1 MTNLPNVLNLKPN
14 RLLAELNAIRAIVI
28 KQWLHTVRY
37 PTWVLQLLIWPL
49 IFPAAYI
56 LTARAFAGPEQIALP
71 VFNAAT
77 GTDNYI
83 GYIVIGTLVWMWQN
97 IVLWNV
103 GLSLREEQLRG
114 TLESNWLTPVWRFSL
129 LIGSILVQTVTI
141 FFFIAVTFLEYR
153 FLFQIHFQG
162 NIGLV
167 ILAFAVAFPSIYGI
181 GITFASLVLRIKE
194 ANSLVHFVRGFVMI
208 FCGITFPIS
217 VLPGWMKSVSQWL
230 PQTYVIRAI
239 REITLVGA
247 DFNMVKQDLLILLG
261 FGFIWMVIGY
271 FAFTFMDRL
280 SRRSGSIGQY

>member
-141 FFFIAVTFLEYR
+141 FFFIAVTFFEVP
-153 FLFQIHFQG
+153 FPVSDSFSGQHWPG
-162 NIGLV
+162 NIG
-167 ILAFAVAFPSIYGI
+167 FCSSIS
-181 GITFASLVLRIKE
+181 FHLRDW
-194 ANSLVHFVRGFVMI
+194 NY
-208 FCGITFPIS
+208 FCQSGLTHQGSKF
-217 VLPGWMKSVSQWL
+217 
-230 PQTYVIRAI
+230 
-239 REITLVGA
+239 
-247 DFNMVKQDLLILLG
+247 
-261 FGFIWMVIGY
+261 
-271 FAFTFMDRL
+271 
-280 SRRSGSIGQY
+280 SGSLRSRFCDDFLWDHLSD